1 MNYRNTQRSQSRVYG
16 TIIFSTSDRILVV
29 QGRETGK
36 WSFPKG
42 HKNNVSESPLECAL
56 RETWEECGLTLGK
69 GYLEMI
75 QLAAGRYFVY
85 RLEDEPKLLSHDNN
99 EIMDMRWVE
108 LEKLGDLN
116 NNCDIRSY
124 IMRGHMER
132 HKKELALHEKMET
145 YGLGSLVAELEK
157 LSVVV

>member
-1 MNYRNTQRSQSRVYG
+1 MNHRNSQRSQNRVYG
-16 TIIFSTSDRILVV
+16 TIIFSADGRILIV

-42 HKNNVSESPLECAL
+42 HKNDVKEAPLECAL
-56 RETWEECGLTLGK
+56 RETWEESGLILGNE
-69 GYLEMI
+69 YLEML

-85 RLEDEPKLLSHDNN
+85 RLEDEPTLLSHDNN

-108 LEKLGDLN
+108 LDSLGGMN

-124 IMRGHMER
+124 IVRGHMER
-132 HKKELALHEKMET
+132 HKKELAFHEKMEN
-145 YGLGSLVAELEK
+145 YGITTMISGMENVALI
-157 LSVVV
+157 V